1 MKTKL
6 SLDLFWHEYLHSE
19 LWVERLL
26 LMGPKGLQT
35 GSHSLLLLSQCDSIR
50 DILLWHVD

>member
-35 GSHSLLLLSQCDSIR
+35 GSHSLLLLSQCDRLAIT
-50 DILLWHVD
+50 VEE